1 MSAKAETGLVAQRLS
16 AFRCARKADMY
27 LFVPAGRDQATVEA
41 ELPDGL
47 MQATGRLTYA
57 MDFTA
62 DPARKLAR
70 SDVQQVLQNIAE
82 KGYYLQMPQSE
93 ADIEAMMTIISAETS
108 GNRPL

>member
-1 MSAKAETGLVAQRLS
+1 
-16 AFRCARKADMY
+16 MY
-27 LFVPAGRDQATVEA
+27 LFVLAGRDQATVEA
-41 ELPDGL
+41 DLPEGL

-62 DPARKLAR
+62 DPGRKLAR
-70 SDVQQVLQNIAE
+70 SDVHQVLQSIEE
-82 KGYYLQMPQSE
+82 KGYYLQMPQTE